1 MPKFSIMENRLLTGR
16 KIMEIVLYIIGGLLA
31 GIATGLIGLSAAV
44 IIAPLFATILGMD
57 AYVAIG
63 IALASD
69 IFASATSS
77 INYIKHKNIDLKHS
91 WVLFVSVIVAAI
103 IASYLSKDMNP
114 YNMSATINVFVLILG
129 LRFLI
134 YPLDKERKAKRIP
147 FGRYVIFSSIFFGVI
162 IGIICGYF
170 GGGGGLSLLAVLTLL
185 YKYDFKKA
193 VGTSV
198 FIMTF
203 TALVASTTH
212 IIIESTEWLPLIITS
227 VSAFIGANVAS
238 SYANKINLKVLNYTI
253 AGFLIIYGIVLIV
266 LHF

>member
-1 MPKFSIMENRLLTGR
+1 
-16 KIMEIVLYIIGGLLA
+16 MEIAIYIIGGLLA
-31 GIATGLIGLSAAV
+31 GIATGFIGLSAAV
-44 IIAPLFATILGMD
+44 IVAPLYATILGMD

-77 INYIKHKNIDLKHS
+77 INYIKHKNINVKKS
-91 WVLFVSVIVAAI
+91 WILFVSVIVSAI
-103 IASYLSKDMNP
+103 IASYLSKDMDP
-114 YNMSATINVFVLILG
+114 YKMNATINIFVLILG
-129 LRFLI
+129 IRFFV
-134 YPLDKERKAKRIP
+134 YPIEKERKNKKLPLGKHTVFASIL
-147 FGRYVIFSSIFFGVI
+147 FGTI
-162 IGIICGYF
+162 IGFICGYF

-185 YKYDFKKA
+185 YKYDFREA

-212 IIIESTEWLPLIITS
+212 IIVVRTLWLPLIITS
-227 VSAFIGANVAS
+227 IAAFLGANLAS
-238 SYANKINLKVLNYTI
+238 NYANKINITILNYTI
-253 AGFLIIYGIVLIV
+253 AGFLVLYGIILII

>member
-1 MPKFSIMENRLLTGR
+1 
-16 KIMEIVLYIIGGLLA
+16 MEIIVYIIGGFLA
-31 GIATGLIGLSAAV
+31 GVATGFIGLSAA
-44 IIAPLFATILGMD
+44 IIVAPLYATLLGMD

-77 INYIKHKNIDLKHS
+77 VNYIRHKNIDLKKS

-103 IASYLSKDMNP
+103 IGSYLSKDMNQ
-114 YNMSATINVFVLILG
+114 NTMNSIINIFVLLLG

-134 YPLDKERKAKRIP
+134 YPLTVERKHKSIP
-147 FGRYVIFSSIFFGVI
+147 FGRYIIFSSIFFGVS
-162 IGIICGYF
+162 IGMISGYF
-170 GGGGGLSLLAVLTLL
+170 GSGGGLSLLAVLTMA
-185 YKYDFKKA
+185 YKFDFKKA

-212 IIIESTEWLPLIITS
+212 IIIMDTYWLPLIVTS
-227 VSAFIGANVAS
+227 VAAFVGANLASSFANRINIKILNYSIGA
-238 SYANKINLKVLNYTI
+238 
-253 AGFLIIYGIVLIV
+253 FLVVYGSVLITLYFFV
-266 LHF
+266 

>member
-1 MPKFSIMENRLLTGR
+1 
-16 KIMEIVLYIIGGLLA
+16 MEIFIYIIGGLLA
-31 GIATGLIGLSAAV
+31 GIATGFIGLSAAV
-44 IIAPLFATILGMD
+44 IVAPLFATVLGMD

-77 INYIKHKNIDLKHS
+77 INYIKHKNINLKKS
-91 WVLFVSVIVAAI
+91 WVLFLSVMLAAI
-103 IASYLSKDMNP
+103 VASYLSKDMDP
-114 YNMSATINVFVLILG
+114 YNMNATINIFVVVLG
-129 LRFLI
+129 IRFLV
-134 YPLDKERKAKRIP
+134 YPIEKERKNKKLP
-147 FGRYVIFSSIFFGVI
+147 FGKHTTIAAILFGTI
-162 IGIICGYF
+162 IGVICGYF

-185 YKYDFKKA
+185 YKYDFKEA

-212 IIIESTEWLPLIITS
+212 IIIVETEWLPLIITS
-227 VSAFIGANVAS
+227 IAAFIGANFAS
-238 SYANKINLKVLNYTI
+238 IYANKINMKILNYSI
-253 AGFLIIYGIVLIV
+253 AVFLIIYGIILLL